1 MAYKQSPINF
11 GEGTGSSPL
20 SKGLKPGKGRLKEYS
35 SHREGEH
42 GKKHDR
48 LQRRSKHLIVKSD
61 DKYDPSNTKKSDRL
75 WKKSRKLAGKA
86 KAIREK
92 NKVDKN
98 WTGKEKSGSKAETK
112 AFKKDRN
119 EALKK
124 GKFKKALN
132 IQKDVKS
139 SKAANKK
146 FLDDQHEEPV
156 RRRDL
161 DKKGKKIYDDH
172 NKHAKKTEGSKLRQ
186 GLRRRFGSN
195 KPK

>member
-139 SKAANKK
+139 SKAVGAYAKGK
-146 FLDDQHEEPV
+146 
-156 RRRDL
+156 
-161 DKKGKKIYDDH
+161 DKKGDRL
-172 NKHAKKTEGSKLRQ
+172 TEGSKLRQ
-186 GLRRRFGSN
+186 GLRRKFGSN
-195 KPK
+195 KPKK